1 MTISSL
7 GLSLLILTM
16 NLCIYSIV
24 GSIIGAKL
32 DNSQIRLSAKNAA
45 YSTFFTTL
53 ISSMCLVYAFVTND
67 FSIKYVFNHSNLS
80 MDPAYTWVAMYAGNE
95 GSLLYIALVISLSI
109 LLVLLFKPKDMIE
122 SEPHLVAIM
131 SSFLLFF
138 ISVWYFLLIHLIL
151 FKQIYHLMAEV

>member
-16 NLCIYSIV
+16 NLCIYSIA
-24 GSIIGAKL
+24 GSTIGAKL
-32 DNSQIRLSAKNAA
+32 DNSQIKLSAKNAA

-109 LLVLLFKPKDMIE
+109 LLVLLLPKKNPFLIMIVGLNPLIWIYTGN
-122 SEPHLVAIM
+122 SVCFCIFIM
-131 SSFLLFF
+131 FSNDGS
-138 ISVWYFLLIHLIL
+138 
-151 FKQIYHLMAEV
+151 